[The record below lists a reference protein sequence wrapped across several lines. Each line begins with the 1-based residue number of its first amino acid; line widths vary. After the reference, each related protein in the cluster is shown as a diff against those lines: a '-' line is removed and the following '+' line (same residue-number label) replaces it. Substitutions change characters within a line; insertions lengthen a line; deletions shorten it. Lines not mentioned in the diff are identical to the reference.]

1 MSLTNAFK
9 VQDQIILG
17 QLQVGTTSFTPSA
30 YVYTLSARDS
40 IETAGDLIVGGQLI
54 GPAGEFIIRSGDS
67 VNNTVRIAG
76 NLQIDGNTTII
87 NSTELTV
94 DDKNITLASGA
105 TGLADVDG
113 AGLTVDH
120 VGSQIYYD
128 PYHNNNSGR
137 WVVDPELSTGSI
149 STTGQAQFGS
159 VSITDTPSGSTL
171 QQTFTGQLTTNGY
184 TIDTFPAN
192 ICSAQYVIHAKDDTY
207 SSSSNLV
214 ISVFNNTVNG
224 SIYGDTTTGPPGH
237 HLISGI
243 GAQVSGSY
251 IQLVVHGVSG
261 RVVITGTAQLF

>member
-1 MSLTNAFK
+1 MSLTNAFR

-67 VNNTVRIAG
+67 ANNTVRIAG
-76 NLQIDGNTTII
+76 NLQVDGSTTII

-94 DDKNITLASGA
+94 DDRNITLASGA

-137 WVVDPELSTGSI
+137 WVVDPALSTGSF
-149 STTGQAQFGS
+149 STTGQAEFGS
-159 VSITDTPSGSTL
+159 VSISNTPSATTL
-171 QQTFTGQLTTNGY
+171 QQTFTGQLDPNGF
-184 TIDTFPAN
+184 TIDTFPAD

-207 SSSSNLV
+207 ASSSNIV
-214 ISVFNNTVNG
+214 ISVHGNTVNG
-224 SIYGDTTTGPPGH
+224 SIYGDTTTGPFGH
-237 HLISGI
+237 HLITDI
-243 GAQVSGSY
+243 DAQVGGGN
-251 IQLVVHGVSG
+251 IQLIVTGVSG
-261 RVVITGTAQLF
+261 DVVVFGTAQHM